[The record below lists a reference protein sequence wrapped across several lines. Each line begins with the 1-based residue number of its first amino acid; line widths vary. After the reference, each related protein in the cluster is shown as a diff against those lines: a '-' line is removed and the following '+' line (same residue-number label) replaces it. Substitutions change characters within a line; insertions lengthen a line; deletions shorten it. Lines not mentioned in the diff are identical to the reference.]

1 MTESS
6 PAILRLEHY
15 QKLVEISK
23 ELVTNHDLSSLLTH
37 IVQAA
42 CELSESQASSI
53 LLYNDSSHELYF
65 QAATGIEEPT
75 MRGIVIPLEGSLAG
89 WVILNKKPVNVTDVH
104 KDPRYY
110 REVEEDSR
118 IETTSLAGLPLMSQG
133 KVIGVL
139 EVINKKDTAFS
150 SYDLEVLTVLASQ
163 AAMAI
168 ENTRLFQQSDQIAEL
183 VHELRTPLSS
193 ISTASYLLQQ
203 PTMPDEQRLALSK
216 TIYNETQRLS
226 ELSSA
231 FLDLARLESGRV
243 SFRPIQFDLMEL
255 VNETIQVFSARA
267 TLLQVKIGTNIPEDL
282 APITADRD
290 KLKQVFINLIS
301 NALKYNKPGG
311 EISIQA
317 VNNRSGITV
326 KVSDTGIGMHEE
338 TVRHLFEKFYRA
350 KNTEDSIPGTGLGL
364 SICKTIIES
373 HNGEMTAE
381 SVFGQGTTFTFTLPG
396 KSVI

>member
-6 PAILRLEHY
+6 SAILRLEHY

-53 LLYNDSSHELYF
+53 LLYNDASRELYF
-65 QAATGIEEPT
+65 QAATGMEEPT
-75 MRGIVIPLEGSLAG
+75 MRGMVIPLDGSLAG
-89 WVILNKKPVNVTDVH
+89 WVIQNKQPINVPDVH
-104 KDPRYY
+104 KDSRYY
-110 REVEEDSR
+110 RAVEEDSQ
-118 IETTSLAGLPLMSQG
+118 IETNSLAGLPLMSQG

-139 EVINKKDTAFS
+139 EVINKRNTLFS

-203 PTMPDEQRLALSK
+203 STMPDEQRMALSK

-226 ELSSA
+226 ELSSS

-243 SFRPIQFDLMEL
+243 SFKPIQLDLHEL
-255 VNETIQVFSARA
+255 VNETIQVFNARA
-267 TLLQVKIGTNIPEDL
+267 ALLQIKIETEIPEDL
-282 APITADRD
+282 PPITADRD

-311 EISIQA
+311 EIRIQA
-317 VNNRSGITV
+317 ENNGMGFTV
-326 KVSDTGIGMHEE
+326 KVSDTGIGMHED
-338 TVRHLFEKFYRA
+338 TVQHLFEKFYRA

-373 HNGEMTAE
+373 HHGEMSVE
-381 SVFGQGTTFTFTLPG
+381 STYGQGTTFTITLPG
-396 KSVI
+396 KPVS